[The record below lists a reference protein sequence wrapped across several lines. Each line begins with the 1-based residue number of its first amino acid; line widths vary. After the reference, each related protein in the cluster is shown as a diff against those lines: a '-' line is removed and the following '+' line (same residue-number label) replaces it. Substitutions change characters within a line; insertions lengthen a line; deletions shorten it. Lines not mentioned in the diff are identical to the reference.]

1 MVEPEEPIADPIA
14 GKVIDLHSHLYPPRY
29 MDLLRGRSEA
39 PRVIERGAKEYL
51 AVLPGRDDRADAG
64 RLIDPSYW
72 STEAK
77 IAFMDRSGIDVS
89 VVSPPNPWLYFLPAD
104 QAIEMARLLNQD
116 LEQMAR
122 ASGGRL
128 FALGVLPTTADAAA
142 CVAELERIA
151 ALAHLRGIILSTH
164 GLGKGLDDPAL
175 EPVWVALC
183 AHDLTVFVHP
193 HSGIGQ
199 EHYAAYGY
207 VLYLALGFT
216 FETTIEAA
224 KMALAGVLQRH
235 AGLKLLLAHGGGT
248 IPFLAGR
255 IEACLAHDEVLDAE
269 QRAPA
274 PQAALRGAIYDAVTY
289 SAQAL
294 CLVVDFAGRDKVVFG
309 TDHPFS
315 ISEAATILG
324 TIDELAESDVVG
336 PEPEEKARLRAQL
349 RGDNAAR
356 LLSLPRSA

>member
-1 MVEPEEPIADPIA
+1 MVAPTSLIT
-14 GKVIDLHSHLYPPRY
+14 GNVIDLHSHLYLPRY
-29 MDLLRGRSEA
+29 MDLLRRRTDA
-39 PRVIERGAKEYL
+39 PRVIERGGKEYL
-51 AVLPGRDDRADAG
+51 AVLPGKDDQRDAG
-64 RLIDPSYW
+64 RLIDDSYW
-72 STEAK
+72 SPDAK
-77 IAFMDRSGIDVS
+77 IAFMDRSGIDIS
-89 VVSPPNPWLYFLPAD
+89 VISPPNPWLYFLPAG
-104 QAIEMARLLNQD
+104 QATEMARLLNQD
-116 LEQMAR
+116 LEEIAR

-128 FALGVLPTTADAAA
+128 FALGILPTTADATA

-151 ALAHLRGIILSTH
+151 ALPHLRGLILSTH
-164 GLGKGLDDPAL
+164 GLGNGLDDPAL
-175 EPVWVALC
+175 EPVWAALT

-193 HSGIGQ
+193 HGGIGQ

-255 IEACLAHDEVLDAE
+255 IDACLTNDEVLDAE
-269 QRAPA
+269 QRARA
-274 PQAALRGAIYDAVTY
+274 PQAALRGTIYDAVTY

-294 CLVVDFAGRDKVVFG
+294 RLVVDFAGRDKVVFG

-315 ISEAATILG
+315 IAEPATVLA
-324 TIDELAESDVVG
+324 TIDELAATEVVG
-336 PEPEEKARLRAQL
+336 PDPDQKARLRAQL

-356 LLSLPRSA
+356 LLSLSR